1 MAAAKTPDAPEKTPR
16 RLSNDLFDA
25 HNFDIAIDL
34 DVPMS
39 GKMLPHYSI
48 CMKYLCLKYFSRKL
62 PNLSEAN
69 FNNLLCECYRFLK
82 IAN

>member
-39 GKMLPHYSI
+39 GKMQPHYSI
-48 CMKYLCLKYFSRKL
+48 CMKYFSRKH
-62 PNLSEAN
+62 PKLSEAN

-82 IAN
+82 NAN